1 MTIKDKLQSLKIDI
15 TKNKDIVDEIKKK
28 LSDAGENVTKITNKL
43 TDKGEKIINDY
54 IAIKP
59 EFKQQKQV
67 TRPRTIS
74 RNEDN
79 VVRADH
85 SKVLNGEKESENKKN
100 GESATASQST
110 TRNAGKGKLIIT
122 IGGNASSIK
131 SENASP
137 NGRQLPQSVIEEF
150 KKNKEEERKKQLAAA
165 NEKVN
170 ADSKKNEEEVAS
182 HEKKNQYDNNHTLN
196 KDGQKQNNQNKPNK
210 QNNQNRVNNQ
220 NKLNNQNNQN
230 KQSNQQQ
237 GKGAN
242 RPQNN
247 TTVHVNQ
254 GNNKQNKDQ
263 SKKTHGNGPK
273 TIFNPNAATI
283 AIGTPSKYQGK
294 KQVGNKYE
302 KNKEQRQR
310 EKAQIKDK
318 SNKYSSNLVNSDYE
332 NERERGVK
340 KRVGAFIKP
349 VIKDDKP
356 LDDIKSIVIPE
367 VISIKDLAAKLHL
380 QPSIIV
386 KKLFLTG
393 KIVTVNT
400 ELTYEEAENIAVEY
414 DILCEK
420 EVKVDVIAELLK
432 EDEEDST
439 KLVNRPPVVCVMGH
453 VDHGKT
459 SILDAIRNTNVIAK
473 EAGGITQHIGAYQV
487 KIKDRLITFLD
498 TPGHEAFTAMRLR
511 GAKST
516 DIAILVVAADDGVK
530 PQTIEAINHAKA
542 ANVERVKQQLS
553 EYELVPADWGGQT
566 TYCEVSAKQNIGLEN
581 LLEMIL
587 LTADVM
593 DLKANPDRKARGI
606 VIESLLDKGKG
617 PVARI
622 LVQKGT
628 LHVGD
633 YVAMGKSFG
642 KVRAMSDA
650 NGVRVDKALPSMP
663 VEILGLNDVPQAGDT
678 FVCFDGEKEARSFA
692 ETFVAE
698 NKIKLVEESKHKVTL
713 DALFDQIKAGE
724 LKELNIVLKADVA
737 GSSEAIKNSLEKL
750 SNDEVVVKVIH
761 EGVGNINESDVTL
774 ASASNAIII
783 GFNVKP
789 EANTKSIIEREKV
802 DLRLYNIIY
811 NAIDDVEKAMKG
823 MLAPVFE
830 EKVIG
835 NVVVR
840 QIFKSSS
847 AGNIAGSFVVDGEVR
862 RNAKVRL
869 KRGDKL
875 LFDGEILSLKR
886 FKDEVKE
893 VKAGFECGIVLSG
906 FNDYAVDDTM
916 EVYVMEEKKIG
927 YED

>member
-1 MTIKDKLQSLKIDI
+1 MTIKEKLQSLGIDT
-15 TKNKDIVDEIKKK
+15 TKEKAKVEEAKAALLEANE
-28 LSDAGENVTKITNKL
+28 SFTKITSKI
-43 TDKGEKIINDY
+43 TSSGEKILDNLFGSLNKAEVKKSVKRPSTIRATSNTSDGS
-54 IAIKP
+54 ASSNADTKP
-59 EFKQQKQV
+59 K
-67 TRPRTIS
+67 
-74 RNEDN
+74 
-79 VVRADH
+79 
-85 SKVLNGEKESENKKN
+85 
-100 GESATASQST
+100 TASSGEEANVSDEKKQSNKPST
-110 TRNAGKGKLIIT
+110 TKIIIN
-122 IGGNASSIK
+122 IGGDREVRDKNS
-131 SENASP
+131 SP
-137 NGRQLPQSVIEEF
+137 NGRPLPQATIDALKRQKEKELEKKEAAKNEAVQKDNEE
-150 KKNKEEERKKQLAAA
+150 KPNVQV
-165 NEKVN
+165 KVN
-170 ADSKKNEEEVAS
+170 KGPQGFNRGNGKPNGR
-182 HEKKNQYDNNHTLN
+182 NTYDNR
-196 KDGQKQNNQNKPNK
+196 DKQHGFQNKPQSQGGK
-210 QNNQNRVNNQ
+210 PDNR
-220 NKLNNQNNQN
+220 
-230 KQSNQQQ
+230 Q
-237 GKGAN
+237 GASQTRK
-242 RPQNN
+242 PS
-247 TTVHVNQ
+247 Q
-254 GNNKQNKDQ
+254 G
-263 SKKTHGNGPK
+263 SVK
-273 TIFNPNAATI
+273 TIFNPNTATI
-283 AIGTPSKYQGK
+283 ATGTNKSYSGK
-294 KQVGNKYE
+294 KQSKSKYDKDRE
-302 KNKEQRQR
+302 KKQSQ
-310 EKAQIKDK
+310 KAQIKDK
-318 SNKYSSNLVNSDYE
+318 SRKYSSNLVNSDYE
-332 NERERGVK
+332 NDNVRTTVRK
-340 KRVGAFIKP
+340 AGAFIKP
-349 VIKDDKP
+349 EVKQEKP
-356 LDDIKSIVIPE
+356 IDDIKSITIPD
-367 VISIKDLAAKLHL
+367 VISIKDLSSKLHL

-393 KIVTVNT
+393 KIVNVNT

-432 EDEEDST
+432 ETEEDPAT
-439 KLVNRPPVVCVMGH
+439 LVPRPPVVCVMGH

-459 SILDAIRNTNVIAK
+459 SILDTIRNTNVIAK

-487 KIKDRLITFLD
+487 KVKDRLITFLD

-542 ANVERVKQQLS
+542 ANVEIIVAINKIDKPEANVERVKQQLS

-566 TYCEVSAKQNIGLEN
+566 TYCEVSAKKNIGIDN
-581 LLEMIL
+581 LLDMVL

-593 DLKANPDRKARGI
+593 DLKANPNRRARGI

-650 NGVRVDKALPSMP
+650 SGMRVTEATPSMP
-663 VEILGLNDVPQAGDT
+663 VEVLGLNDVPQAGDT
-678 FVCFDGEKEARSFA
+678 FLCFDEEKEAREFA

-789 EANTKSIIEREKV
+789 ETNTRAIIEREKV

-835 NVVVR
+835 SVVIR
-840 QIFKSSS
+840 QIFKASSV
-847 AGNIAGSFVVDGEVR
+847 GNIAGSYVTDGEAR

-869 KRGDKL
+869 KRGDKVV
-875 LFDGEILSLKR
+875 FDGGIASLKR

-893 VKAGFECGIVLSG
+893 VKAGFECGIVLEG
-906 FNDYAVDDTM
+906 FNDYQVDDVM
-916 EVYVMEEKKIG
+916 EVYVIEEKKVN
-927 YED
+927 YEDE

>member
-1 MTIKDKLQSLKIDI
+1 MTIKEKLVSAKIDVL
-15 TKNKDIVDEIKKK
+15 KNKALVEDIKKALTK
-28 LSDAGENVTKITNKL
+28 AGENASKITNKL
-43 TDKGEKIINDY
+43 TSSGEKVIDDFLLSKNIS
-54 IAIKP
+54 KP
-59 EFKQQKQV
+59 SKQV
-67 TRPRTIS
+67 LRPGTIKREESKEEKNVLDSMKLDESNISKSQVDSETSKTKDNKLNNSSSNSKITIS
-74 RNEDN
+74 
-79 VVRADH
+79 
-85 SKVLNGEKESENKKN
+85 
-100 GESATASQST
+100 
-110 TRNAGKGKLIIT
+110 
-122 IGGNASSIK
+122 IGGSVSTVVKGGSS
-131 SENASP
+131 SP
-137 NGRQLPQSVIEEF
+137 NGRPLPESTLNEINRKKAEAIA
-150 KKNKEEERKKQLAAA
+150 KKNKADKGDNQ
-165 NEKVN
+165 KVN
-170 ADSKKNEEEVAS
+170 VTVK
-182 HEKKNQYDNNHTLN
+182 N
-196 KDGQKQNNQNKPNK
+196 KDNQKE
-210 QNNQNRVNNQ
+210 QNRQ
-220 NKLNNQNNQN
+220 KP
-230 KQSNQQQ
+230 Q
-237 GKGAN
+237 GKN
-242 RPQNN
+242 SFSKDNTQFKPKKPQ
-247 TTVHVNQ
+247 
-254 GNNKQNKDQ
+254 G
-263 SKKTHGNGPK
+263 SAIK
-273 TIFNPNAATI
+273 TIFNQGAATI
-283 AIGTPSKYQGK
+283 AKGTNNKFGGKIQTAKKYDKENTK
-294 KQVGNKYE
+294 KQKQ
-302 KNKEQRQR
+302 KLF
-310 EKAQIKDK
+310 KDK
-318 SNKYSSNLVNSDYE
+318 SNKYSSNLVNVDYE
-332 NERERGVK
+332 NENVRSGIRK
-340 KRVGAFIKP
+340 VGAFVKP
-349 VIKDDKP
+349 VAKEEKP

-367 VISIKDLAAKLHL
+367 VVSIKDLASKLRL

-393 KIVTVNT
+393 KIVNVNT
-400 ELTYEEAENIAVEY
+400 ELTYEEAENIALEY

-420 EVKVDVIAELLK
+420 EIKVDVIAELLK
-432 EDEEDST
+432 EDAEDESQ
-439 KLVNRPPVVCVMGH
+439 LVTRPPVVVVMGH

-459 SILDAIRNTNVIAK
+459 SILDTIRNTNVIAK

-542 ANVERVKQQLS
+542 ANVEIIVAINKIDKPEANVERVKQQLS

-566 TYCEVSAKQNIGLEN
+566 TYCEVSAKKNIGIDN

-593 DLKANPDRKARGI
+593 DLKANPNRKARGI

-628 LHVGD
+628 LHIGD

-642 KVRAMSDA
+642 KVRAMTDA
-650 NGVRVDKALPSMP
+650 NGIRLKEAMPSTP

-678 FVCFDGEKEARSFA
+678 FLCFDNEKEARAFS

-789 EANTKSIIEREKV
+789 EQNTKSIIEREKV

-823 MLAPVFE
+823 MLAPVYE
-830 EKVIG
+830 EKIIG
-835 NVVVR
+835 HATIR
-840 QIFKSSS
+840 QIFKASSV
-847 AGNIAGSFVVDGEVR
+847 GNIAGSYVNDGEIR
-862 RNAKVRL
+862 RNAKVRV
-869 KRGDKL
+869 KREDSVVY
-875 LFDGEILSLKR
+875 DGNILSLKR

-893 VKAGFECGIVLSG
+893 VKAGFECGIVIEG
-906 FNDYAVDDTM
+906 FSDYNVDDVL
-916 EVYVMEEKKIG
+916 EAYVVEEKKLS

>member
-1 MTIKDKLQSLKIDI
+1 MTIKEKLQSLGIDT
-15 TKNKDIVDEIKKK
+15 TKEKAKVEEAKAALLNANE
-28 LSDAGENVTKITNKL
+28 SFTKITSKITSN
-43 TDKGEKIINDY
+43 GEKIL
-54 IAIKP
+54 
-59 EFKQQKQV
+59 
-67 TRPRTIS
+67 
-74 RNEDN
+74 DN
-79 VVRADH
+79 LFG
-85 SKVLNGEKESENKKN
+85 SLNKTENKKHVMRPKTIKSTSN
-100 GESATASQST
+100 VSDENEVNSADNNTKNHISDEKGTEQEKRPISKST
-110 TRNAGKGKLIIT
+110 TTKVLINT
-122 IGGNASSIK
+122 GSDKVVVDKNS
-131 SENASP
+131 SP
-137 NGRQLPQSVIEEF
+137 NGRPLPQATIDALKREREKEIEKRE
-150 KKNKEEERKKQLAAA
+150 AT
-165 NEKVN
+165 
-170 ADSKKNEEEVAS
+170 KNES
-182 HEKKNQYDNNHTLN
+182 EKKNTES
-196 KDGQKQNNQNKPNK
+196 KQNVQVKVNKGQQNYNKGNDDRKFRTNNRNANDSKPHSYQNKSQFQSGRTDNRQTQSQARKPS
-210 QNNQNRVNNQ
+210 QNSV
-220 NKLNNQNNQN
+220 
-230 KQSNQQQ
+230 
-237 GKGAN
+237 
-242 RPQNN
+242 
-247 TTVHVNQ
+247 
-254 GNNKQNKDQ
+254 
-263 SKKTHGNGPK
+263 K
-273 TIFNPNAATI
+273 TIFNPNTATI
-283 AIGTPSKYQGK
+283 ATGTNNSYSGK
-294 KQVGNKYE
+294 KQSKNKYDKERE
-302 KNKEQRQR
+302 KKQSQ
-310 EKAQIKDK
+310 KAQIKDK
-318 SNKYSSNLVNSDYE
+318 SRKYSSNLVNSDYE
-332 NERERGVK
+332 NDNVRTTVRK
-340 KRVGAFIKP
+340 AGAFIKP
-349 VIKDDKP
+349 EVKQEKP
-356 LDDIKSIVIPE
+356 TDDIKSITIPE
-367 VISIKDLAAKLHL
+367 VISIKELSSKLHL
-380 QPSIIV
+380 QPAIIV

-400 ELTYEEAENIAVEY
+400 ELTYEEAENIALEY

-420 EVKVDVIAELLK
+420 EVKVDVIAEMLK
-432 EDEEDST
+432 ETEEDPAT
-439 KLVNRPPVVCVMGH
+439 LVSRPPVVCVMGH

-459 SILDAIRNTNVIAK
+459 SILDTIRNTNVIAK

-542 ANVERVKQQLS
+542 ANVEIIVAVNKIDKPEANVERVKQQLS

-566 TYCEVSAKQNIGLEN
+566 TYCEVSAKQNIGIDN

-593 DLKANPDRKARGI
+593 DLKANPNRRARGI

-628 LHVGD
+628 LHIGD
-633 YVAMGKSFG
+633 YIAMGKSFG

-650 NGVRVDKALPSMP
+650 SGMRVTEATPSMP

-678 FVCFDGEKEARSFA
+678 FLCFEEEKEAREFA

-698 NKIKLVEESKHKVTL
+698 NKIKLVEENKHTVTL

-789 EANTKSIIEREKV
+789 EANTRAIIEREKV

-830 EKVIG
+830 EKIIGSVVI
-835 NVVVR
+835 R
-840 QIFKSSS
+840 QIFKASSV
-847 AGNIAGSFVVDGEVR
+847 GNIAGSYVTDGEIR

-869 KRGDKL
+869 KRGDKII
-875 LFDGEILSLKR
+875 FDGGILSLKR

-893 VKAGFECGIVLSG
+893 VKAGFECGIVLDG
-906 FNDYAVDDTM
+906 YNDYQVDDVM
-916 EVYVMEEKKIG
+916 EVYVIEEKKIN
-927 YED
+927 YESE

>member
-1 MTIKDKLQSLKIDI
+1 MTIKEKLVSAKIDVL
-15 TKNKDIVDEIKKK
+15 KNKALVEDIKKALTK
-28 LSDAGENVTKITNKL
+28 AGESASKITNKL
-43 TDKGEKIINDY
+43 TSSGEKVIDDFLLSKNIS
-54 IAIKP
+54 KP
-59 EFKQQKQV
+59 SKQV
-67 TRPRTIS
+67 LRPGTIKREEPKEEKNDLDSTKLDESNVSKSQVDSETSKTKDNKLNNSSSNAKITIS
-74 RNEDN
+74 
-79 VVRADH
+79 
-85 SKVLNGEKESENKKN
+85 
-100 GESATASQST
+100 
-110 TRNAGKGKLIIT
+110 
-122 IGGNASSIK
+122 IGGSVSTVVKGGSS
-131 SENASP
+131 SP
-137 NGRQLPQSVIEEF
+137 NGRPLPESTLNEINRKKAEAIA
-150 KKNKEEERKKQLAAA
+150 KKNKADKGDNQ
-165 NEKVN
+165 KVN
-170 ADSKKNEEEVAS
+170 VTVK
-182 HEKKNQYDNNHTLN
+182 N
-196 KDGQKQNNQNKPNK
+196 KDNQKE
-210 QNNQNRVNNQ
+210 QNRQ
-220 NKLNNQNNQN
+220 KP
-230 KQSNQQQ
+230 Q
-237 GKGAN
+237 GKN
-242 RPQNN
+242 SFSKDNTQFKPKKPQ
-247 TTVHVNQ
+247 
-254 GNNKQNKDQ
+254 G
-263 SKKTHGNGPK
+263 SAIK
-273 TIFNPNAATI
+273 TIFNQGAATI
-283 AIGTPSKYQGK
+283 AKGTNNKFGGKIQTAKKYDKENTK
-294 KQVGNKYE
+294 KQKQ
-302 KNKEQRQR
+302 KLF
-310 EKAQIKDK
+310 KDK
-318 SNKYSSNLVNSDYE
+318 SNKYSSNLVNVDYE
-332 NERERGVK
+332 NENVRSGIRK
-340 KRVGAFIKP
+340 VGAFVKP
-349 VIKDDKP
+349 VAKEEKP

-367 VISIKDLAAKLHL
+367 VVSIKDLASKLRL

-393 KIVTVNT
+393 KIVNVNT
-400 ELTYEEAENIAVEY
+400 ELTYEEAENIALEY

-420 EVKVDVIAELLK
+420 EIKVDVIAELLK
-432 EDEEDST
+432 EDAEDESQ
-439 KLVNRPPVVCVMGH
+439 LVTRPPVVVVMGH

-459 SILDAIRNTNVIAK
+459 SILDTIRNTNVIAK

-542 ANVERVKQQLS
+542 ANVEIIVAVNKIDKPEANVERVKQQLS

-566 TYCEVSAKQNIGLEN
+566 TYCEVSAKKNIGIDN

-593 DLKANPDRKARGI
+593 DLKANPNRKARGI

-628 LHVGD
+628 LHIGD

-642 KVRAMSDA
+642 KVRAMTDA
-650 NGVRVDKALPSMP
+650 NGIRLKEATPSTP

-678 FVCFDGEKEARSFA
+678 FLCFDNEKEARAFS

-789 EANTKSIIEREKV
+789 EQNTKSIIEREKV

-823 MLAPVFE
+823 MLAPVYE
-830 EKVIG
+830 EKIIG
-835 NVVVR
+835 HATIR
-840 QIFKSSS
+840 QIFKASSV
-847 AGNIAGSFVVDGEVR
+847 GNIAGSYVNDGEIR
-862 RNAKVRL
+862 RNAKVRV
-869 KRGDKL
+869 KREDSVVY
-875 LFDGEILSLKR
+875 DGNILSLKR

-893 VKAGFECGIVLSG
+893 VKAGFECGIVIEG
-906 FNDYAVDDTM
+906 FSDYNVDDVL
-916 EVYVMEEKKIG
+916 EAYVKEKKKLS

>member
-1 MTIKDKLQSLKIDI
+1 MTIKDKLQSLGIDT
-15 TKNKDIVDEIKKK
+15 TKEKAKVEEAKAALLKANE
-28 LSDAGENVTKITNKL
+28 SFTKITSKITSN
-43 TDKGEKIINDY
+43 GEKILDNLFGSLSKAEPKKHVMRPKTIRSTSNTGDEN
-54 IAIKP
+54 ANANADSKGNVAATSD
-59 EFKQQKQV
+59 EKSAGEEKKQ
-67 TRPRTIS
+67 T
-74 RNEDN
+74 
-79 VVRADH
+79 
-85 SKVLNGEKESENKKN
+85 NK
-100 GESATASQST
+100 SST
-110 TRNAGKGKLIIT
+110 TKILINTGAGKEVVDK
-122 IGGNASSIK
+122 NS
-131 SENASP
+131 SP
-137 NGRQLPQSVIEEF
+137 NGRPLPQATIDALKRERE
-150 KKNKEEERKKQLAAA
+150 KEKELERKDALKTEAQQKDTE
-165 NEKVN
+165 NKSNVQVKVN
-170 ADSKKNEEEVAS
+170 KGP
-182 HEKKNQYDNNHTLN
+182 QNNNNRGRDDKTFRANNRNSNDARDKQRGFLN
-196 KDGQKQNNQNKPNK
+196 K
-210 QNNQNRVNNQ
+210 
-220 NKLNNQNNQN
+220 
-230 KQSNQQQ
+230 SQQQ
-237 GKGAN
+237 GN
-242 RPQNN
+242 RPDNRQQGS
-247 TTVHVNQ
+247 NQ
-254 GNNKQNKDQ
+254 GRKPSQG
-263 SKKTHGNGPK
+263 SVK
-273 TIFNPNAATI
+273 TIFNPNTATI
-283 AIGTPSKYQGK
+283 ATGTNKSYSGK
-294 KQVGNKYE
+294 KQSKSKYE
-302 KNKEQRQR
+302 KDR
-310 EKAQIKDK
+310 EKKQSQKAQIKDK
-318 SNKYSSNLVNSDYE
+318 SRKYSSNLINSDYE
-332 NERERGVK
+332 NDNVRTTVRK
-340 KRVGAFIKP
+340 AGAFIKP
-349 VIKDDKP
+349 EVKREKP
-356 LDDIKSIVIPE
+356 IDDIKSITIPD
-367 VISIKDLAAKLHL
+367 VISIKDLSSKLHL

-393 KIVTVNT
+393 KIVNVNT
-400 ELTYEEAENIAVEY
+400 ELTYEEAENIALEY

-432 EDEEDST
+432 ETEEDPAT
-439 KLVNRPPVVCVMGH
+439 LVPRPPVVCVMGH

-459 SILDAIRNTNVIAK
+459 SILDTIRNTNVIAK

-487 KIKDRLITFLD
+487 KVKDRLITFLD

-542 ANVERVKQQLS
+542 ANVEIIVAINKIDKPEANVERVKQQLS

-566 TYCEVSAKQNIGLEN
+566 TYCEVSAKKNIGIDN
-581 LLEMIL
+581 LLDMVL

-593 DLKANPDRKARGI
+593 DLKANPNRKARGI

-650 NGVRVDKALPSMP
+650 SGMRVTEATPSMP
-663 VEILGLNDVPQAGDT
+663 VEVLGLNDVPQAGDT
-678 FVCFDGEKEARSFA
+678 FLCFDEEKGAREFA

-789 EANTKSIIEREKV
+789 EANTRAIIEREKV

-835 NVVVR
+835 SVVIR
-840 QIFKSSS
+840 QIFKASSV
-847 AGNIAGSFVVDGEVR
+847 GNIAGSYVTDGEAR

-869 KRGDKL
+869 KRGDKVV
-875 LFDGEILSLKR
+875 FDGGILSLKR

-893 VKAGFECGIVLSG
+893 VKAGFECGIVLDG
-906 FNDYAVDDTM
+906 FSDYQVDDVM
-916 EVYVMEEKKIG
+916 EVYVIEEKKVN

>member
-1 MTIKDKLQSLKIDI
+1 MTIKDKLNELEIDI
-15 TKNKDIVDEIKKK
+15 EKNKQLVDDIKKA
-28 LSDAGENVTKITNKL
+28 LANAGENASKITNKL
-43 TDKGEKIINDY
+43 TSDGEKIVQTLVNKSKVNMPKKNVLRPTTIRIKGAENKDKNT
-54 IAIKP
+54 AENEVSNSENTAREVSDEKKKVLDTKP
-59 EFKQQKQV
+59 EQSSKPFWESN
-67 TRPRTIS
+67 TS
-74 RNEDN
+74 DN
-79 VVRADH
+79 L
-85 SKVLNGEKESENKKN
+85 KINIKGKTKEQKKN
-100 GESATASQST
+100 TS
-110 TRNAGKGKLIIT
+110 
-122 IGGNASSIK
+122 
-131 SENASP
+131 SP
-137 NGRQLPQSVIEEF
+137 NGRPLPQSTIEELKRKSEENR
-150 KKNKEEERKKQLAAA
+150 KKNVDIEQKSGNENVRINKTNMSGKPSGSQQNRFQNQNRNQQNRFNKDKPTQKPKASNFDGGNIKSTFNPGNASIATGTNNKFTGKKKKENKYNKD
-165 NEKVN
+165 NEK
-170 ADSKKNEEEVAS
+170 
-182 HEKKNQYDNNHTLN
+182 
-196 KDGQKQNNQNKPNK
+196 QKQNK
-210 QNNQNRVNNQ
+210 
-220 NKLNNQNNQN
+220 
-230 KQSNQQQ
+230 
-237 GKGAN
+237 KG
-242 RPQNN
+242 
-247 TTVHVNQ
+247 
-254 GNNKQNKDQ
+254 
-263 SKKTHGNGPK
+263 S
-273 TIFNPNAATI
+273 
-283 AIGTPSKYQGK
+283 
-294 KQVGNKYE
+294 
-302 KNKEQRQR
+302 
-310 EKAQIKDK
+310 KDK
-318 SNKYSSNLVNSDYE
+318 FDKYNKNLLTYDGEEKV
-332 NERERGVK
+332 RTKTKTGA
-340 KRVGAFIKP
+340 GAFQKP
-349 VIKDDKP
+349 EPKLERPEDE
-356 LDDIKSIVIPE
+356 IKSIIIPE
-367 VISIKDLAAKLHL
+367 MITIKDLAAKLKM
-380 QPSIIV
+380 QPAIIV
-386 KKLFLTG
+386 KKLFLSG
-393 KIVTVNT
+393 KIVNVNT

-432 EDEEDST
+432 EEEEDPNS
-439 KLVNRPPVVCVMGH
+439 LVTRPPVVVVMGH

-459 SILDAIRNTNVIAK
+459 SILDTIRNTNVIAK

-487 KIKDRLITFLD
+487 KVKDRLITFLD

-542 ANVERVKQQLS
+542 ANVEIIVAINKIDKPEAHIERVKQQLS

-566 TYCEVSAKQNIGLEN
+566 TYCEVSAKKNIGIEN

-593 DLKANPDRKARGI
+593 DLKANPNRNARGI

-628 LHVGD
+628 LHIGD
-633 YVAMGKSFG
+633 YVAMGRSFG
-642 KVRAMSDA
+642 KVRAMTDA
-650 NGVRVDKALPSMP
+650 NGNRLKAALPSTP

-678 FVCFDGEKEARSFA
+678 FVCFDDEKGARSFA

-835 NVVVR
+835 NLTVR
-840 QIFKSSS
+840 QIFKASSVGS
-847 AGNIAGSFVVDGEVR
+847 IAGSFVNDGEIR
-862 RNAKVRL
+862 RNAKVRV
-869 KRGDKL
+869 KRGDKVI
-875 LFDGEILSLKR
+875 FDGAILSLKR
-886 FKDEVKE
+886 FKDEAKE
-893 VKAGFECGIVLSG
+893 VKAGFECGVVLDG
-906 FNDYAVDDTM
+906 FSDYLVDDTM
-916 EVYVMEEKKIG
+916 EVYVIEEKKID
-927 YED
+927 YEK

>member
-1 MTIKDKLQSLKIDI
+1 MTIKDKLNELEIDI
-15 TKNKDIVDEIKKK
+15 EKNKQLVDDIKKA
-28 LSDAGENVTKITNKL
+28 LTNAGENASKITNKL
-43 TDKGEKIINDY
+43 TSDGEKIVQTLVNKSKVNMPKKIVNRPNTIKRNDDENKETKQVENEVSNSEKV
-54 IAIKP
+54 IQLNTDEKKNVPESKP
-59 EFKQQKQV
+59 EQSSKPFWESN
-67 TRPRTIS
+67 TS
-74 RNEDN
+74 DN
-79 VVRADH
+79 L
-85 SKVLNGEKESENKKN
+85 KINI
-100 GESATASQST
+100 
-110 TRNAGKGKLIIT
+110 KGKT
-122 IGGNASSIK
+122 KEQKKFN
-131 SENASP
+131 NSP
-137 NGRQLPQSVIEEF
+137 NGRPLPQATIDELKRKSEEI
-150 KKNKEEERKKQLAAA
+150 KKKAA
-165 NEKVN
+165 NVEQKT
-170 ADSKKNEEEVAS
+170 SNENV
-182 HEKKNQYDNNHTLN
+182 KI
-196 KDGQKQNNQNKPNK
+196 NKPNAQVK
-210 QNNQNRVNNQ
+210 PGFSQGNRFQHQNNQNRNQQ
-220 NKLNNQNNQN
+220 NKFNKDKMPQKPKASNFDGGNIKSTFNPGNASIATGTNNKFTGKKKKEN
-230 KQSNQQQ
+230 KYSKDSEKQ
-237 GKGAN
+237 
-242 RPQNN
+242 
-247 TTVHVNQ
+247 
-254 GNNKQNKDQ
+254 KQNKKG
-263 SKKTHGNGPK
+263 S
-273 TIFNPNAATI
+273 
-283 AIGTPSKYQGK
+283 
-294 KQVGNKYE
+294 
-302 KNKEQRQR
+302 
-310 EKAQIKDK
+310 KDK
-318 SNKYSSNLVNSDYE
+318 FDKYNKNLLTYDGEEKV
-332 NERERGVK
+332 RTKTKTGA
-340 KRVGAFIKP
+340 GAFQKP
-349 VIKDDKP
+349 EPKLERPEDE
-356 LDDIKSIVIPE
+356 IKSIIIPE
-367 VISIKDLAAKLHL
+367 MITIKDLASKLKM
-380 QPSIIV
+380 QPAVIV
-386 KKLFLTG
+386 KKLFLSG
-393 KIVTVNT
+393 KIVNVNT

-432 EDEEDST
+432 EEEEDPST
-439 KLVNRPPVVCVMGH
+439 LVTRPPVVVVMGH

-459 SILDAIRNTNVIAK
+459 SILDTIRNTNVIAK

-487 KIKDRLITFLD
+487 KVKDRLITFLD

-542 ANVERVKQQLS
+542 ANVEIIVAINKIDKPEANVERVKQQLS

-566 TYCEVSAKQNIGLEN
+566 TYCEVSAKKNIGIEN

-593 DLKANPDRKARGI
+593 DLKANPNRNARGI

-628 LHVGD
+628 LHIGD
-633 YVAMGKSFG
+633 YVAMGRSFG
-642 KVRAMSDA
+642 KVRAMTDA
-650 NGVRVDKALPSMP
+650 NGNRLKAALPSTP

-678 FVCFDGEKEARSFA
+678 FVCFDDEKGARSFA

-830 EKVIG
+830 EKIIG
-835 NVVVR
+835 NLTVR
-840 QIFKSSS
+840 QIFKASSVGS
-847 AGNIAGSFVVDGEVR
+847 IAGSFVNDGEIR
-862 RNAKVRL
+862 RNSKVRV
-869 KRGDKL
+869 KRGDKVI
-875 LFDGEILSLKR
+875 FDGPILSLKR

-893 VKAGFECGIVLSG
+893 VKSGFECGVVLDG
-906 FNDYAVDDTM
+906 FSDYQVDDTM
-916 EVYVMEEKKIG
+916 EVYVVEEKKID
-927 YED
+927 YEK

>member
-1 MTIKDKLQSLKIDI
+1 MTIKEKLQSLNIDV
-15 TKNKDIVDEIKKK
+15 TKEKKVVDEIKKALTK
-28 LSDAGENVTKITNKL
+28 AGENASKISNKL
-43 TDKGEKIINDY
+43 TPEGEKIIEDKINSSVTK
-54 IAIKP
+54 KP
-59 EFKQQKQV
+59 VKQV
-67 TRPRTIS
+67 ARPGTIKRVDES
-74 RNEDN
+74 KKDDEIVSKGGTSDEKSLSKD
-79 VVRADH
+79 AD
-85 SKVLNGEKESENKKN
+85 SKSLNQVS
-100 GESATASQST
+100 ST
-110 TRNAGKGKLIIT
+110 TKSKNDSNVILNV
-122 IGGNASSIK
+122 GGNVNKVTPGVNMPA
-131 SENASP
+131 
-137 NGRQLPQSVIEEF
+137 NGRPLPQSTLDEL
-150 KKNKEEERKKQLAAA
+150 KRKKEEAKRNAA
-165 NEKVN
+165 NGLTNDPNKVG
-170 ADSKKNEEEVAS
+170 DKR
-182 HEKKNQYDNNHTLN
+182 
-196 KDGQKQNNQNKPNK
+196 DGDKQKQQIFIKTRDNDRNRNQVSRQQPRPISNKPMPK
-210 QNNQNRVNNQ
+210 GFKPKPNQTSSVKTLFNQ
-220 NKLNNQNNQN
+220 
-230 KQSNQQQ
+230 S
-237 GKGAN
+237 
-242 RPQNN
+242 
-247 TTVHVNQ
+247 
-254 GNNKQNKDQ
+254 
-263 SKKTHGNGPK
+263 S
-273 TIFNPNAATI
+273 ATI
-283 AIGTPSKYQGK
+283 ATGTNNWFDGK
-294 KQVGNKYE
+294 KKVQKSYDKDKE
-302 KNKEQRQR
+302 KKQKQ
-310 EKAQIKDK
+310 KSLIKDK
-318 SNKYSSNLVNSDYE
+318 SNKYSSNLVNTDYE
-332 NERERGVK
+332 NENVRSG
-340 KRVGAFIKP
+340 KRKVGAFIKP
-349 VIKDDKP
+349 EVKEVKP

-367 VISIKDLAAKLHL
+367 VISIKDLASKLRL
-380 QPSIIV
+380 QPAIIV

-393 KIVTVNT
+393 QIVNVNT
-400 ELTYEEAENIAVEY
+400 ELSYEEAENIALEY

-420 EVKVDVIAELLK
+420 EVKVDVIKELLK
-432 EDEEDST
+432 EDVEDESLL
-439 KLVNRPPVVCVMGH
+439 KPRPPVVCVMGH

-459 SILDAIRNTNVIAK
+459 SILDTIRKTNVIAK

-487 KIKDRLITFLD
+487 KVKDRLITFLD

-542 ANVERVKQQLS
+542 ANVEIIVAINKIDKPEANIERVKQQLS

-566 TYCEVSAKQNIGLEN
+566 TYCEVSAKKNIGIDN

-628 LHVGD
+628 LHIGD

-650 NGVRVDKALPSMP
+650 NGDRVKEAYPSMP
-663 VEILGLNDVPQAGDT
+663 VEVLGLNDVPQAGDT
-678 FVCFDGEKEARSFA
+678 FVCFDEEKEARAFA
-692 ETFVAE
+692 DTFVSE
-698 NKIKLVEESKHKVTL
+698 NKIRLVEESKHKVTL
-713 DALFDQIKAGE
+713 DALFDQIKAGN

-789 EANTKSIIEREKV
+789 EQNTKSIIEREKV

-823 MLAPVFE
+823 MLAPTYE

-835 NVVVR
+835 NATIR
-840 QIFKSSS
+840 QIFKASSV
-847 AGNIAGSFVVDGEVR
+847 GNIAGSFVNDGEVR
-862 RNAKVRL
+862 RNSKVRL
-869 KRGDKL
+869 KRGDKII
-875 LFDGEILSLKR
+875 FEGDILSLKR

-893 VKAGFECGIVLSG
+893 VKAGFECGIVLDG
-906 FNDYAVDDTM
+906 FSDYAVDDIM
-916 EVYVMEEKKIG
+916 EIYVMEEKKIK

>member
-1 MTIKDKLQSLKIDI
+1 MTIKEKLQSLGIDT
-15 TKNKDIVDEIKKK
+15 TKEKAKVEEAKAALLEANE
-28 LSDAGENVTKITNKL
+28 SFTKITSKI
-43 TDKGEKIINDY
+43 TSSGEKILDNLFGSLSKTEVKKSVKRPNTIRATSNTSDGS
-54 IAIKP
+54 ASSNADTKP
-59 EFKQQKQV
+59 KAASSGEEANASDEKKQ
-67 TRPRTIS
+67 S
-74 RNEDN
+74 
-79 VVRADH
+79 
-85 SKVLNGEKESENKKN
+85 NK
-100 GESATASQST
+100 AST
-110 TRNAGKGKLIIT
+110 TKIIIN
-122 IGGNASSIK
+122 IGGDREVRDKNS
-131 SENASP
+131 SP
-137 NGRQLPQSVIEEF
+137 NGRPLPQATIDAL
-150 KKNKEEERKKQLAAA
+150 KRQKEKELERKEAAK
-165 NEKVN
+165 NEAVQKDNEGKPNVQVKVN
-170 ADSKKNEEEVAS
+170 KGPQGFNRGNADRPFKPNGRNA
-182 HEKKNQYDNNHTLN
+182 NDNR
-196 KDGQKQNNQNKPNK
+196 DKQHGFQNKPQSQGGK
-210 QNNQNRVNNQ
+210 PDNR
-220 NKLNNQNNQN
+220 
-230 KQSNQQQ
+230 Q
-237 GKGAN
+237 GFSQTRK
-242 RPQNN
+242 PS
-247 TTVHVNQ
+247 Q
-254 GNNKQNKDQ
+254 G
-263 SKKTHGNGPK
+263 SVK
-273 TIFNPNAATI
+273 TIFNPNTATI
-283 AIGTPSKYQGK
+283 ATGTNKSYSGK
-294 KQVGNKYE
+294 KQSKSKNDKDRE
-302 KNKEQRQR
+302 KKQSQ
-310 EKAQIKDK
+310 KAQIKDK
-318 SNKYSSNLVNSDYE
+318 SRKYSSNLVNSDYE
-332 NERERGVK
+332 NDNVRTTVRK
-340 KRVGAFIKP
+340 AGAFIKP
-349 VIKDDKP
+349 EVKQEKP
-356 LDDIKSIVIPE
+356 IDDIKSITIPD
-367 VISIKDLAAKLHL
+367 VISIKDLSSKLHL

-393 KIVTVNT
+393 KIVNVNT
-400 ELTYEEAENIAVEY
+400 ELTYEEAENIALEY

-432 EDEEDST
+432 ETEEDPAT
-439 KLVNRPPVVCVMGH
+439 LVPRPPVVCVMGH

-459 SILDAIRNTNVIAK
+459 SILDTIRNTNVIAK

-487 KIKDRLITFLD
+487 KVKDRLITFLD

-542 ANVERVKQQLS
+542 ANVEIIVAINKIDKPEANVERVKQQLS

-566 TYCEVSAKQNIGLEN
+566 TYCEVSAKKNIGIDN
-581 LLEMIL
+581 LLDMVL

-593 DLKANPDRKARGI
+593 DLKANPNRRARGI

-650 NGVRVDKALPSMP
+650 SGMRVTEATPSMP
-663 VEILGLNDVPQAGDT
+663 VEVLGLNDVPQAGDT
-678 FVCFDGEKEARSFA
+678 FLCFDEEKEAREFA

-789 EANTKSIIEREKV
+789 EANTRAIIEREKV

-835 NVVVR
+835 SVVIR
-840 QIFKSSS
+840 QIFKASSV
-847 AGNIAGSFVVDGEVR
+847 GNIAGSYVTDGEAR

-869 KRGDKL
+869 KRGDKVV
-875 LFDGEILSLKR
+875 FDGGIASLKR

-893 VKAGFECGIVLSG
+893 VKAGFECGIVLEG
-906 FNDYAVDDTM
+906 FNDYQVDDVM
-916 EVYVMEEKKIG
+916 EVYVIEEKKVN
-927 YED
+927 YENE

>member
-1 MTIKDKLQSLKIDI
+1 MTIKDKLIELQID
-15 TKNKDIVDEIKKK
+15 TEKNKQLVDEVKKA
-28 LSDAGENVTKITNKL
+28 LTDAGENASKITNKL
-43 TDKGEKIINDY
+43 TSDGEKIVLALVNKSKVNVPKKNVLRPTTIKLGSEDTKSKATAAKLASNDNVSESESS
-54 IAIKP
+54 ITQQSNDNEKP
-59 EFKQQKQV
+59 E
-67 TRPRTIS
+67 
-74 RNEDN
+74 
-79 VVRADH
+79 
-85 SKVLNGEKESENKKN
+85 
-100 GESATASQST
+100 QST
-110 TRNAGKGKLIIT
+110 KPFWEGSTSDNLKIKIKGKSNET
-122 IGGNASSIK
+122 KRDNS
-131 SENASP
+131 SP
-137 NGRQLPQSVIEEF
+137 NGRPLPQSTIDEYNRRIEES
-150 KKNKEEERKKQLAAA
+150 KKKASTDQKNKGENVKVSIQNAGGKTKGSHAARFEHGGQQNRNRQNNNQQNKFNKDKSGQKPKASNFDGGNIKSTFNPSNASIATGTNNKFTGKKKKENKYAKD
-165 NEKVN
+165 NEK
-170 ADSKKNEEEVAS
+170 
-182 HEKKNQYDNNHTLN
+182 
-196 KDGQKQNNQNKPNK
+196 QKQNK
-210 QNNQNRVNNQ
+210 
-220 NKLNNQNNQN
+220 
-230 KQSNQQQ
+230 
-237 GKGAN
+237 KG
-242 RPQNN
+242 
-247 TTVHVNQ
+247 
-254 GNNKQNKDQ
+254 G
-263 SKKTHGNGPK
+263 
-273 TIFNPNAATI
+273 
-283 AIGTPSKYQGK
+283 
-294 KQVGNKYE
+294 
-302 KNKEQRQR
+302 
-310 EKAQIKDK
+310 KDK
-318 SNKYSSNLVNSDYE
+318 FDKYNKNLLTYDGEEKV
-332 NERERGVK
+332 RTKAKTGA
-340 KRVGAFIKP
+340 GAFQKP
-349 VIKDDKP
+349 EPKLERPEDE
-356 LDDIKSIVIPE
+356 IKSIVIPE
-367 VISIKDLAAKLHL
+367 VITIKELASKLKM
-380 QPSIIV
+380 QPAVIV

-393 KIVTVNT
+393 KIVNVNT
-400 ELTYEEAENIAVEY
+400 ELSYEEAENIAVEY

-432 EDEEDST
+432 EQDENPAD
-439 KLVNRPPVVCVMGH
+439 LVTRPPVVVVMGH

-459 SILDAIRNTNVIAK
+459 SILDTIRNTNVIAK

-487 KIKDRLITFLD
+487 KVKDRLITFLD

-542 ANVERVKQQLS
+542 ANVEIIVAVNKIDKPEANVERVKQQLS

-566 TYCEVSAKQNIGLEN
+566 TYCEVSAKKNIGIDN

-593 DLKANPDRKARGI
+593 DLKANPNRNARGI

-628 LHVGD
+628 LHIGD
-633 YVAMGKSFG
+633 YVAMGRSFG
-642 KVRAMSDA
+642 KVRAMTDA
-650 NGVRVDKALPSMP
+650 SGNRLKEALPSTP

-678 FVCFDGEKEARSFA
+678 FVCFDDEKGARSFA

-698 NKIKLVEESKHKVTL
+698 NKIRLVEESKHKVTL

-789 EANTKSIIEREKV
+789 EANTKSIIEKEKV

-823 MLAPVFE
+823 MLAPVLE

-835 NVVVR
+835 NLTVR
-840 QIFKSSS
+840 QIFKASSI
-847 AGNIAGSFVVDGEVR
+847 GNIAGSFVNDGEIR

-869 KRGDKL
+869 KRGDNVI
-875 LFDGEILSLKR
+875 FDGGILSLKR
-886 FKDEVKE
+886 FKDEAKE
-893 VKAGFECGIVLSG
+893 VKAGFECGVVLDG
-906 FNDYAVDDTM
+906 FSDFAVDDTM
-916 EVYVMEEKKIG
+916 EVYVIEEKKIS

>member
-1 MTIKDKLQSLKIDI
+1 MTIKEKLVSAKIDVL
-15 TKNKDIVDEIKKK
+15 KNKALVEDIKKALTK
-28 LSDAGENVTKITNKL
+28 AGENASKITNKL
-43 TDKGEKIINDY
+43 TSSGEKVIDDFLLSKNIS
-54 IAIKP
+54 KP
-59 EFKQQKQV
+59 SKQV
-67 TRPRTIS
+67 LRPGTIKREESKEEKNDLDSTKLDESNVSKSQVDSETSKTKDNKSNNGSSNSKITIS
-74 RNEDN
+74 
-79 VVRADH
+79 
-85 SKVLNGEKESENKKN
+85 
-100 GESATASQST
+100 
-110 TRNAGKGKLIIT
+110 
-122 IGGNASSIK
+122 IGGSVSTVVKGGSS
-131 SENASP
+131 SP
-137 NGRQLPQSVIEEF
+137 NGRPLPESTLNEINRKKAEAIA
-150 KKNKEEERKKQLAAA
+150 KKNKADKGDNQ
-165 NEKVN
+165 KVN
-170 ADSKKNEEEVAS
+170 VTVK
-182 HEKKNQYDNNHTLN
+182 N
-196 KDGQKQNNQNKPNK
+196 KDNQKE
-210 QNNQNRVNNQ
+210 QNRQ
-220 NKLNNQNNQN
+220 KP
-230 KQSNQQQ
+230 Q
-237 GKGAN
+237 GKN
-242 RPQNN
+242 SFSKDNTQFKPKKPQ
-247 TTVHVNQ
+247 
-254 GNNKQNKDQ
+254 G
-263 SKKTHGNGPK
+263 SAIK
-273 TIFNPNAATI
+273 TIFNQGAATI
-283 AIGTPSKYQGK
+283 AKGTNNKFGGKIQTAKKYDKENTK
-294 KQVGNKYE
+294 KQKQ
-302 KNKEQRQR
+302 KLF
-310 EKAQIKDK
+310 KDK
-318 SNKYSSNLVNSDYE
+318 SNKYSSNLVNVDYE
-332 NERERGVK
+332 NENVRSGIRK
-340 KRVGAFIKP
+340 VGAFVKP
-349 VIKDDKP
+349 VAKEEKP

-367 VISIKDLAAKLHL
+367 VVSIKDLASKLRL

-393 KIVTVNT
+393 KIVNVNT
-400 ELTYEEAENIAVEY
+400 ELTYEEAENIALEY

-420 EVKVDVIAELLK
+420 EIKVDVIAELLK
-432 EDEEDST
+432 EDAEDESQ
-439 KLVNRPPVVCVMGH
+439 LVTRPPVVVVMGH

-459 SILDAIRNTNVIAK
+459 SILDTIRNTNVIAK

-542 ANVERVKQQLS
+542 ANVEIIVAINKIDKPEANVERVKQQLS

-566 TYCEVSAKQNIGLEN
+566 TYCEVSAKKNIGIDN

-593 DLKANPDRKARGI
+593 DLKANPNRKARGI

-628 LHVGD
+628 LHIGD

-642 KVRAMSDA
+642 KVRAMTDA
-650 NGVRVDKALPSMP
+650 NGIRLKEAMPSTP

-678 FVCFDGEKEARSFA
+678 FLCFDNEKEARAFS

-789 EANTKSIIEREKV
+789 EQNTKSIIEREKV

-823 MLAPVFE
+823 MLAPVYE
-830 EKVIG
+830 EKIIG
-835 NVVVR
+835 HATIR
-840 QIFKSSS
+840 QIFKASSV
-847 AGNIAGSFVVDGEVR
+847 GNIAGSYVNDGEIR
-862 RNAKVRL
+862 RNAKVRV
-869 KRGDKL
+869 KREDSVVY
-875 LFDGEILSLKR
+875 DGNILSLKR

-893 VKAGFECGIVLSG
+893 VKAGFECGIVIEG
-906 FNDYAVDDTM
+906 FSDYNVDDVL
-916 EVYVMEEKKIG
+916 EAYVVEEKKLS

>member
-1 MTIKDKLQSLKIDI
+1 MTIKEKLQSLGIDT
-15 TKNKDIVDEIKKK
+15 TKEKAKVEEAKAALLKAN
-28 LSDAGENVTKITNKL
+28 ENFTKVTSKITSN
-43 TDKGEKIINDY
+43 GEKILDNLFGSLNRTET
-54 IAIKP
+54 K
-59 EFKQQKQV
+59 KQV
-67 TRPRTIS
+67 MRPKT
-74 RNEDN
+74 
-79 VVRADH
+79 
-85 SKVLNGEKESENKKN
+85 
-100 GESATASQST
+100 
-110 TRNAGKGKLIIT
+110 
-122 IGGNASSIK
+122 IK
-131 SENASP
+131 SESNTNDENVSANAKNASEATITHDKKDDNQEKKQVSKSSTTKVLINTGTDKVVVDKNSSP
-137 NGRQLPQSVIEEF
+137 NGRPLPQATIDALKRERE
-150 KKNKEEERKKQLAAA
+150 KE
-165 NEKVN
+165 V
-170 ADSKKNEEEVAS
+170 
-182 HEKKNQYDNNHTLN
+182 EKKEASKN
-196 KDGQKQNNQNKPNK
+196 DGAQKNAENK
-210 QNNQNRVNNQ
+210 QNIQVKINKGPQNHNKNNEDRRFRQ
-220 NKLNNQNNQN
+220 NGRNSNDGRD
-230 KQSNQQQ
+230 KQHSYQ
-237 GKGAN
+237 N
-242 RPQNN
+242 RPQFQNGHN
-247 TTVHVNQ
+247 DNRQGQNQ
-254 GNNKQNKDQ
+254 IRKPSQG
-263 SKKTHGNGPK
+263 SVK
-273 TIFNPNAATI
+273 TIFNPNSATI
-283 AIGTPSKYQGK
+283 ATGTNDSYSGK
-294 KQVGNKYE
+294 KQSKSKYDKDRE
-302 KNKEQRQR
+302 KKQSQ
-310 EKAQIKDK
+310 KAQIKDK
-318 SNKYSSNLVNSDYE
+318 SRKYSSNLVNSDYE
-332 NERERGVK
+332 NDNVRTTVRK
-340 KRVGAFIKP
+340 AGAFIKP
-349 VIKDDKP
+349 EVKQEKP
-356 LDDIKSIVIPE
+356 TDDIKSITIPD
-367 VISIKDLAAKLHL
+367 VISIKGLSSKLHL

-400 ELTYEEAENIAVEY
+400 ELTYEEAENIALEY

-420 EVKVDVIAELLK
+420 EVKVDVIAEMLK
-432 EDEEDST
+432 ETEEDPST
-439 KLVNRPPVVCVMGH
+439 LVSRPPVVCVMGH

-459 SILDAIRNTNVIAK
+459 SILDTIRNTNVIAK

-487 KIKDRLITFLD
+487 KVKDRLITFLD

-542 ANVERVKQQLS
+542 ANVEIIVAVNKIDKPEANVERVKQQLS

-566 TYCEVSAKQNIGLEN
+566 TYCEVSAKKNIGIDN

-593 DLKANPDRKARGI
+593 DLKANPNRRARGI

-633 YVAMGKSFG
+633 YIAMGKSFG

-650 NGVRVDKALPSMP
+650 NGIRVMEAGPSTP
-663 VEILGLNDVPQAGDT
+663 VEVLGLNDVPQAGDT
-678 FVCFDGEKEARSFA
+678 FLCFEEEKGAREFA

-698 NKIKLVEESKHKVTL
+698 NKIKLVEENKHTVTL

-789 EANTKSIIEREKV
+789 EANTRAIIEREKV

-835 NVVVR
+835 SVVVR
-840 QIFKSSS
+840 QIFKASSV
-847 AGNIAGSFVVDGEVR
+847 GNIAGSYVTDGEVR

-875 LFDGEILSLKR
+875 IFDGDISSLKR
-886 FKDEVKE
+886 FKDEVKD
-893 VKAGFECGIVLSG
+893 VKVGFECGIVLDG
-906 FNDYAVDDTM
+906 YNDYQVDDVM
-916 EVYVMEEKKIG
+916 EVYVVEEKKLN
-927 YED
+927 YEN

>member
-1 MTIKDKLQSLKIDI
+1 MTIKDKLNELEIDI
-15 TKNKDIVDEIKKK
+15 EKNKQLVDEIKKA
-28 LSDAGENVTKITNKL
+28 LTDAGENASKITNKL
-43 TDKGEKIINDY
+43 TSDGEKIVQTLVNKSKVNMPKKNVLRPTTIRIKGDENKDKKTESADVSNSEKTTQE
-54 IAIKP
+54 IVGDKKSVSESKP
-59 EFKQQKQV
+59 EQSNKPFWENG
-67 TRPRTIS
+67 TS
-74 RNEDN
+74 DN
-79 VVRADH
+79 L
-85 SKVLNGEKESENKKN
+85 KINI
-100 GESATASQST
+100 
-110 TRNAGKGKLIIT
+110 KGKT
-122 IGGNASSIK
+122 KEQRRATD
-131 SENASP
+131 SP
-137 NGRQLPQSVIEEF
+137 NGRPLPQSTIDELKRKSEEN
-150 KKNKEEERKKQLAAA
+150 KKKSSAA
-165 NEKVN
+165 E
-170 ADSKKNEEEVAS
+170 
-182 HEKKNQYDNNHTLN
+182 
-196 KDGQKQNNQNKPNK
+196 QKSGTENVKINK
-210 QNNQNRVNNQ
+210 QNMAGKPGSTQGNRFQHQ
-220 NKLNNQNNQN
+220 NKFSKDKPAQ
-230 KQSNQQQ
+230 KPKASNFD
-237 GKGAN
+237 GGNIKSTFNPGNASIA
-242 RPQNN
+242 
-247 TTVHVNQ
+247 TGT
-254 GNNKQNKDQ
+254 NNKFTVF
-263 SKKTHGNGPK
+263 KK
-273 TIFNPNAATI
+273 
-283 AIGTPSKYQGK
+283 
-294 KQVGNKYE
+294 
-302 KNKEQRQR
+302 KE
-310 EKAQIKDK
+310 
-318 SNKYSSNLVNSDYE
+318 NKYSKDNEKQRQNKKGAKDKFDKYNKNLLTYDGEEKV
-332 NERERGVK
+332 RTKTKTGA
-340 KRVGAFIKP
+340 GAFQKP
-349 VIKDDKP
+349 EPKLERPEDE
-356 LDDIKSIVIPE
+356 IKSIIIPE
-367 VISIKDLAAKLHL
+367 MITIKDLAAKLKM
-380 QPSIIV
+380 QPAVIV
-386 KKLFLTG
+386 KKLFLSG

-432 EDEEDST
+432 EEEEDPNS
-439 KLVNRPPVVCVMGH
+439 LVTRPPVVVVMGH

-459 SILDAIRNTNVIAK
+459 SILDTIRNTNVIAK

-487 KIKDRLITFLD
+487 KVKDRLITFLD

-530 PQTIEAINHAKA
+530 PQTVEAINHAKA
-542 ANVERVKQQLS
+542 ANVEIIVAINKIDKPEANIERVKQQLS

-566 TYCEVSAKQNIGLEN
+566 TYCEVSAKKNIGIEN

-593 DLKANPDRKARGI
+593 DLKANPNRNARGI

-628 LHVGD
+628 LHIGD
-633 YVAMGKSFG
+633 YVAMGRSFG
-642 KVRAMSDA
+642 KVRAMTDA
-650 NGVRVDKALPSMP
+650 NGNRLKVALPSTP

-678 FVCFDGEKEARSFA
+678 FVCFDDEKGARSFA

-830 EKVIG
+830 ENIIG
-835 NVVVR
+835 NLTVR
-840 QIFKSSS
+840 QIFKASSVGS
-847 AGNIAGSFVVDGEVR
+847 IAGSFVNDGEIR
-862 RNAKVRL
+862 RNAKVRV
-869 KRGDKL
+869 KRGDKVI
-875 LFDGEILSLKR
+875 FDGPILSLKR
-886 FKDEVKE
+886 FKDEAKE
-893 VKAGFECGIVLSG
+893 VKAGFECGVVLDG
-906 FNDYAVDDTM
+906 FSDYQVDDTM
-916 EVYVMEEKKIG
+916 EVYVVEEKKID
-927 YED
+927 YEK

>member
-1 MTIKDKLQSLKIDI
+1 MTIKEKLQSLGIDT
-15 TKNKDIVDEIKKK
+15 TKEKAKVEEAKAALLKANE
-28 LSDAGENVTKITNKL
+28 SFTKITSKI
-43 TDKGEKIINDY
+43 TSSGEKILDNLFGSLNK
-54 IAIKP
+54 AETK
-59 EFKQQKQV
+59 KSVK
-67 TRPRTIS
+67 RPSTI
-74 RNEDN
+74 
-79 VVRADH
+79 RATSNAGD
-85 SKVLNGEKESENKKN
+85 
-100 GESATASQST
+100 ESANSNADSKSKTASSSVETNASDEKKQANKSSST
-110 TRNAGKGKLIIT
+110 KIIIN
-122 IGGNASSIK
+122 IGGDREVRDKNS
-131 SENASP
+131 SP
-137 NGRQLPQSVIEEF
+137 NGRPLPQATIEAL
-150 KKNKEEERKKQLAAA
+150 KRQKEKELERKAA
-165 NEKVN
+165 V
-170 ADSKKNEEEVAS
+170 KNETAQ
-182 HEKKNQYDNNHTLN
+182 KDNEDKSNVQVKIN
-196 KDGQKQNNQNKPNK
+196 KPSQGFNRGNGDRSFKTSGRNANDNRDKQHGFQNKP
-210 QNNQNRVNNQ
+210 QSQGARTDNR
-220 NKLNNQNNQN
+220 
-230 KQSNQQQ
+230 Q
-237 GKGAN
+237 GTGQVRK
-242 RPQNN
+242 PS
-247 TTVHVNQ
+247 Q
-254 GNNKQNKDQ
+254 G
-263 SKKTHGNGPK
+263 SVK
-273 TIFNPNAATI
+273 TIFNPNTATI
-283 AIGTPSKYQGK
+283 ATGTNKSYSGK
-294 KQVGNKYE
+294 KQSKSKYDKEHE
-302 KNKEQRQR
+302 KKQSQ
-310 EKAQIKDK
+310 KAQIKDK
-318 SNKYSSNLVNSDYE
+318 SRKYSSNLVNSDYE
-332 NERERGVK
+332 NDNVRTTVRK
-340 KRVGAFIKP
+340 AGAFIKP
-349 VIKDDKP
+349 EIKQEKP
-356 LDDIKSIVIPE
+356 TDDIKSITIPD
-367 VISIKDLAAKLHL
+367 VISIKDLSSKLHL

-393 KIVTVNT
+393 KIVNVNT
-400 ELTYEEAENIAVEY
+400 ELTYEEAENIALEY

-432 EDEEDST
+432 ETEEDPAT
-439 KLVNRPPVVCVMGH
+439 LVPRPPVVCVMGH

-459 SILDAIRNTNVIAK
+459 SILDTIRNTNVIAK

-487 KIKDRLITFLD
+487 KVKDRLITFLD

-542 ANVERVKQQLS
+542 ANVEIIVAVNKIDKPEANVERVKQQLS

-566 TYCEVSAKQNIGLEN
+566 TYCEVSAKKNIGIDN
-581 LLEMIL
+581 LLDMVL

-593 DLKANPDRKARGI
+593 DLKANPNRRARGI

-650 NGVRVDKALPSMP
+650 NGMRVTEATPSMP
-663 VEILGLNDVPQAGDT
+663 VEVLGLNDVPQAGDT
-678 FVCFDGEKEARSFA
+678 FLCFDEEKGAREFA

-789 EANTKSIIEREKV
+789 EANTRGIIEREKV

-830 EKVIG
+830 EKIIG
-835 NVVVR
+835 SVVVR
-840 QIFKSSS
+840 QIFKASSV
-847 AGNIAGSFVVDGEVR
+847 GNIAGSYVTDGEAR

-869 KRGDKL
+869 KRGDKVV
-875 LFDGEILSLKR
+875 FDGNISSLKR

-893 VKAGFECGIVLSG
+893 VKAGFECGIVLEG
-906 FNDYAVDDTM
+906 FNDYQVDDVM
-916 EVYVMEEKKIG
+916 EVYVIEEKKVN
-927 YED
+927 YENE